1 LQLCIFQGIDN
12 GEYLCITDIKL
23 DLRKVSLERW
33 LGKWRNTYKLFENG
47 TVEAIE
53 KTTPLSRFL
62 RSIVRDT
69 SPVTLLTARL
79 FMLRWE
85 SDEIGQVF
93 CDEAGDEEIY
103 ELAQYYSGKIEQTS
117 EAY

>member
-1 LQLCIFQGIDN
+1 
-12 GEYLCITDIKL
+12 
-23 DLRKVSLERW
+23 
-33 LGKWRNTYKLFENG
+33 
-47 TVEAIE
+47 
-53 KTTPLSRFL
+53 
-62 RSIVRDT
+62 
-69 SPVTLLTARL
+69 
-79 FMLRWE
+79 MLRWE